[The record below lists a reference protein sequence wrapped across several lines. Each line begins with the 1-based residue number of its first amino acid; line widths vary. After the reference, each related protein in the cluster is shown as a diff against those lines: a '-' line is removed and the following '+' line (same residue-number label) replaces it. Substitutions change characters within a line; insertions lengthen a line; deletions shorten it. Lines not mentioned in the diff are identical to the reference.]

1 MAVDMYVVSL
11 FAKIKMT
18 TVYPGRGEYT
28 LWDETKGL
36 MPFATRSNPNNPNEW
51 FFSPVF
57 HTGSKLA
64 TIPRKALRLIK
75 FDVTCGKKL
84 NDVYYFKDKASSERR
99 WNTDKVS
106 LGSHPMWIH
115 SFPSGY
121 IGANGRVVSGFYSSY
136 IYDTRAYTSPAWYRD
151 FCGNYYT
158 GSTAASGCF
167 MKHVYSA
174 NQFYGG
180 PTGTIGKNC
189 FGWGEEESGCILNA
203 CIIPKV
209 EETTTTGF
217 SGNLPKPYGFLIG
230 LKNQKIW
237 PKSAISGIFGVLFG
251 VPKANTIHTMAM
263 YIKCGTKYDLY
274 PLDQKCIPQFPYKND
289 RSHVWRLSYEFS
301 AADGNLRGMSAN
313 PNKCRLISVDNNYK
327 YFVMKGMTRFTSANC
342 AIFTPPT
349 IAYSG
354 NSTGGIYAPATI
366 LDSWI
371 SFHK

>member
-1 MAVDMYVVSL
+1 MAVSMNLVGL

-18 TVYPGRGEYT
+18 KVYPGRGEYT

-36 MPFATRSNPNNPNEW
+36 MPFATRSNPSNPNEW

-84 NDVYYFKDKASSERR
+84 NDVYYYKDKASSESR
-99 WNTDKVS
+99 NDTDKEVS
-106 LGSHPMWIH
+106 LGSYPMWIH

-121 IGANGRVVSGFYSSY
+121 IGPNGVVSGTYSSY

-158 GSTAASGCF
+158 GSTATSGCF

-174 NQFYGG
+174 NQLYGG
-180 PTGTIGKNC
+180 PTGTVGKNC
-189 FGWGEEESGCILNA
+189 FSWGSNSGCILNA

-209 EETTTTGF
+209 TASSGF
-217 SGNLPKPYGFLIG
+217 SGFAPKPYGFLIG
-230 LKNQKIW
+230 LKNQNIW
-237 PKSAISGIFGVLFG
+237 PSTAMSGIFGVLFG

-274 PLDQKCIPQFPYKND
+274 PTSKPAFPYKND
-289 RSHVWRLSYEFS
+289 TTHVKRLSVRFS
-301 AADGNLRGMSAN
+301 ATDGQLSGMSVN
-313 PNKCRLISVDNNYK
+313 PNACRLISVDNNYK
-327 YFVMKGMTRFTSANC
+327 YFVLKGDYRFTSANC

-354 NSTGGIYAPATI
+354 NSTGGIKAPALI